1 VQIDSRSIWNLKF
14 NGVITNGAS
23 YRTPSRFSR
32 RSDLT
37 WSFANIPNQCTQILR
52 CANRLAQDDKQTDPP
67 QGSSAGWI
75 SLEEKS
81 AGEDEGP
88 VRDRI
93 YPSEYESAQGS
104 VTGPGVNSPKR
115 NGSVIAR
122 KLQQKDKL
130 GTRQEQHDEEE
141 YRQPDA
147 DQQRKRKSFTNG
159 HVLPVRLHSLRD
171 CRSVGR
177 QASEGYTFWWVPH
190 HSRNIRK
197 AAPRWLYFAFS
208 SALSSANV
216 FRIAGK

>member
-1 VQIDSRSIWNLKF
+1 MWHVPNAGAVQSAERSNVELRQHPQSLHARSCAAHTVLLRMK
-14 NGVITNGAS
+14 S
-23 YRTPSRFSR
+23 KRTHHQS
-32 RSDLT
+32 
-37 WSFANIPNQCTQILR
+37 
-52 CANRLAQDDKQTDPP
+52 
-67 QGSSAGWI
+67 SSAGWI
-75 SLEEKS
+75 SPEEKS

-93 YPSEYESAQGS
+93 HPSEHESAQGS

-177 QASEGYTFWWVPH
+177 QASEGYTFWWVSH